1 MQDEEKRGLGPELR
15 RHHGWPE
22 LEVRCEPQL
31 R

>member
-22 LEVRCEPQL
+22 LGLKSDILL